1 MNADINLPS
10 ADVSLDGNAEGAGKA
25 SISGESDFIVV
36 DTPTMPKKDGD
47 VDVEIGAAAGTPS
60 VSFDGDADISGRGPK
75 SPSLLRRI
83 GMFFHIGGKSYN
95 VDGEKKKKRRKVS
108 SGSKEAL
115 NADISAETSVRR
127 DDSFTIPDAEFK
139 APSVGISS
147 DAAGAAGLSGGISGS
162 ANADTSDANIET
174 PSFGISS
181 DSAIGVSGGMSGGFA
196 QAVEAP
202 SEVSAKAEANTEASL
217 PSVDGGASMELPSA
231 KGNSTSYV

>member
-1 MNADINLPS
+1 
-10 ADVSLDGNAEGAGKA
+10 
-25 SISGESDFIVV
+25 
-36 DTPTMPKKDGD
+36 MPKKDGD
-47 VDVEIGAAAGTPS
+47 VDVQMGAATGTPS
-60 VSFDGDADISGRGPK
+60 VSFDGDGDNSGRGPK

-115 NADISAETSVRR
+115 NADISAEASVKR

-147 DAAGAAGLSGGISGS
+147 AAEGAAGLSGGISGS
-162 ANADTSDANIET
+162 ANSNTSDADDNIET

-181 DSAIGVSGGMSGGFA
+181 NSAIGVSGGMSSGFA
-196 QAVEAP
+196 QGVEAEAP

-217 PSVDGGASMELPSA
+217 PSVSGGASMELPSA
-231 KGNSTSYV
+231 KGNSLNCV